1 MALVSEGVR
10 DSLPC
15 FGALEDHLE
24 EAPPPP
30 PSHEGIASDDDLDT
44 CSMYTDDEAVT
55 VTALSAGTFTRPVAG
70 EVVRDAGEVLEQ
82 ASSADSIIE
91 EVASAADFLAQFPA
105 GEAASIIEE
114 VASAADFLAQ
124 FPAGEAASIINVLDE
139 GSPSQEHAEAAHF
152 VEMLIAHLPD
162 RAAALEAL
170 RRGAAPQLDGA
181 TSGKVSQFLLK
192 RRSFRTAKI
201 RTLGN
206 WEEHFTRGTDLAPT
220 RRYFY
225 NNSTQRTQWEVPPEF
240 QSLEAIR
247 EDDDCEVEQ

>member
-82 ASSADSIIE
+82 ASSAD
-91 EVASAADFLAQFPA
+91 
-105 GEAASIIEE
+105 SIIEE